1 MDFLAAFKKRPDG
14 FSLDD
19 DDMLLNEDKK
29 SQTSTYFS
37 AHPFDY
43 CNDEGV
49 ILTFLNFSLTLS
61 NRKSI

>member
-1 MDFLAAFKKRPDG
+1 
-14 FSLDD
+14 
-19 DDMLLNEDKK
+19 LLNEDKK